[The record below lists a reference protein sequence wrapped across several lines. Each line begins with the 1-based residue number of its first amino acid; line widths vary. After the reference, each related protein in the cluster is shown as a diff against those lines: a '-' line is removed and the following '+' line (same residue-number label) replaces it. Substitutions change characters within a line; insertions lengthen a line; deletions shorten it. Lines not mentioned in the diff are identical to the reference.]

1 MFLSFCGKFPRDEG
15 AVFVAPNATV
25 QGDVVLR
32 PGSTVWYG
40 AVLRGDDGTLT
51 IGDKIG
57 VPQQHINRILERETM
72 ETSRL
77 IKVSEALDF
86 NFFSL
91 FCPRQHNISAH
102 LAAVA
107 LDGNANNLIGDA
119 ELAVQLSSE
128 KKETENLRE
137 TIKLLKEQ
145 IESLNS
151 QILRLDSNL
160 KDKDIIIELLKERR
174 KDM

>member
-1 MFLSFCGKFPRDEG
+1 MDNDIKHVHVGQAIDKRRNELGLSKSELGR
-15 AVFVAPNATV
+15 
-25 QGDVVLR
+25 
-32 PGSTVWYG
+32 
-40 AVLRGDDGTLT
+40 
-51 IGDKIG
+51 KIG

-72 ETSRL
+72 ETS
-77 IKVSEALDF
+77 SEALDF

-91 FCPRQHNISAH
+91 FCPRQHHISAH
-102 LAAVA
+102 LAAVS

>member
-1 MFLSFCGKFPRDEG
+1 MDNDIKHVHVGQAIDKRRNELGLSKSELGR
-15 AVFVAPNATV
+15 
-25 QGDVVLR
+25 
-32 PGSTVWYG
+32 
-40 AVLRGDDGTLT
+40 
-51 IGDKIG
+51 KIG

-72 ETSRL
+72 ETSRI

-91 FCPRQHNISAH
+91 FW
-102 LAAVA
+102 
-107 LDGNANNLIGDA
+107 NANNLIGDA

-160 KDKDIIIELLKERR
+160 KDKDVIIELLKDR
-174 KDM
+174 K

>member
-1 MFLSFCGKFPRDEG
+1 MDNDIKHVHVGQAIDKRRNELGLSKSELGR
-15 AVFVAPNATV
+15 
-25 QGDVVLR
+25 
-32 PGSTVWYG
+32 
-40 AVLRGDDGTLT
+40 
-51 IGDKIG
+51 KIG

-91 FCPRQHNISAH
+91 FCPRQHHISAH

-128 KKETENLRE
+128 KKETPVRALKKQVGTHDQNTFLIFSLSAAKVRIKNLPR
-137 TIKLLKEQ
+137 ICPFGWV
-145 IESLNS
+145 S
-151 QILRLDSNL
+151 R
-160 KDKDIIIELLKERR
+160 
-174 KDM
+174 

>member
-1 MFLSFCGKFPRDEG
+1 MDNDIKHVHVGQAIDKRRNELGLSKSEFLICASSFFFSELGR
-15 AVFVAPNATV
+15 
-25 QGDVVLR
+25 
-32 PGSTVWYG
+32 
-40 AVLRGDDGTLT
+40 
-51 IGDKIG
+51 KIG

-91 FCPRQHNISAH
+91 FCPRQHHISAH

-174 KDM
+174 KE

>member
-1 MFLSFCGKFPRDEG
+1 
-15 AVFVAPNATV
+15 
-25 QGDVVLR
+25 
-32 PGSTVWYG
+32 
-40 AVLRGDDGTLT
+40 
-51 IGDKIG
+51 
-57 VPQQHINRILERETM
+57 M
-72 ETSRL
+72 ETNRL
-77 IKVSEALDF
+77 FKVSEALGF

-91 FCPRQHNISAH
+91 FCPKQHNISAH

-107 LDGNANNLIGDA
+107 LEGNANNLIGDA
-119 ELAVQLSSE
+119 ELAVQLSNE

-160 KDKDIIIELLKERR
+160 NDKDMIIELLKERR
-174 KDM
+174 KE